1 MESLA
6 IRKIRQYAS
15 DKRLTLEQV
24 ALSWGLTHSMVV
36 GWVSRGKFPKPEHVR
51 KLHKLGVVTPGDWY
65 VDASGAPPSAA
76 SLSDKAA

>member
-6 IRKIRQYAS
+6 IRKIRRHARARGQ
-15 DKRLTLEQV
+15 TLEQL

-51 KLHKLGVVTPGDWY
+51 KLARMGVVDPGDWY
-65 VDASGAPPSAA
+65 VDVPVPAQPMLRRSA
-76 SLSDKAA
+76 